1 MFNNVQEGANMAN
14 TVQQA
19 APLPPEGY
27 VRLHQ
32 VLAVIPI
39 SRSSWF
45 AGIKSGK
52 YPRGIRL
59 GERTTVYRVDDI
71 RALIE
76 SV

>member
-1 MFNNVQEGANMAN
+1 MAN

-27 VRLHQ
+27 VTLHQ
-32 VLAVIPI
+32 VLSVIPI

-52 YPRGIRL
+52 YPNGVRL
-59 GERTTVYRVDDI
+59 GKRTTVYRVDDI
-71 RALIE
+71 RALIAAA
-76 SV
+76 